1 MKGVR
6 ATGVVP
12 KPNAVGSA
20 LRACAGVDEALLS
33 RCHWERARYTGLG
46 GAVLGTASAAA
57 FSMGLALAT
66 TTEHV
71 GAGCVLAALGWG
83 IFIFNVDRWMVS
95 STHGLRRK
103 SALLPRVGLALVFG
117 FIIAEPVVLTVF
129 SSAIENHIADERGQ
143 QAAAFE
149 ALLARCNPTNPSGLP
164 AVASRADCR
173 DARLNVNP
181 PEGKAQQLTELETR
195 RELARQQLS
204 RLQADLTETRERL
217 QREQAGQRGADTTGR
232 YGVGPVAQALE
243 ADVARLT
250 RERDA
255 AQNRFD
261 TVSANYQKLAATTE
275 GSTTSYGERVSA
287 AINARVAQERAKL
300 DRKPGLLER
309 IDALHELTT
318 AHPHLFI
325 ARWFLTLFFVLV
337 DSMPVLVKMLSGT
350 STYDR
355 LVHSRLAMGERVD
368 RHALRLEEEG
378 LFEEHDLERLL
389 QQQDAV
395 IRREQIR
402 LQTRQQLRELDE
414 SGAAMEVPIQA
425 TPRWRPQ
432 ANPPGGGD
440 APDLATFLADDAAPE
455 SWLRRGA
462 GAARRSVRKVVS
474 LPDAIPEQ
482 HAGERR
488 HTAPDAPGVGKKSAR
503 SPNGSSATA
512 LLDEIRTFRIHGG
525 WDEFDS

>member
-1 MKGVR
+1 VTGVR

-20 LRACAGVDEALLS
+20 VRACAGVDETLLS

-66 TTEHV
+66 TTEHL

-83 IFIFNVDRWMVS
+83 IFIFNIDRWMVS

-103 SALLPRVGLALVFG
+103 SALVPRFGLALVFG

-129 SSAIENHIADERGQ
+129 SSAIENHIADKRGQ
-143 QAAAFE
+143 QAGAFE
-149 ALLARCNPTNPSGLP
+149 ALLARCNPTNPSALP
-164 AVASRADCR
+164 AVASADCR

-181 PEGKAQQLTELETR
+181 PEGKTQQLTELGRR
-195 RELARQQLS
+195 REVARQQLS
-204 RLQADLTETRERL
+204 RLQADLTETRKKL

-232 YGVGPVAQALE
+232 YGRGTVAQALE
-243 ADVARLT
+243 VDVARLT

-261 TVSANYQKLAATTE
+261 TASAEYQKVAATTE
-275 GSTTSYGERVSA
+275 GATTSYGERVSA
-287 AINARVAQERAKL
+287 AIEARVTEERAKL

-318 AHPHLFI
+318 EHAHLFI

-350 STYDR
+350 STYDC

-378 LFEEHDLERLL
+378 LFEEHDLDRLL

-402 LQTRQQLRELDE
+402 LHTRQQLRELDD
-414 SGAAMEVPIQA
+414 SAAAIEDLIPP
-425 TPRWRPQ
+425 TPRWEPL
-432 ANPPGGGD
+432 ADPLGEAD
-440 APDLATFLADDAAPE
+440 VADLATFLADDTVPE
-455 SWLRRGA
+455 SWLRRGTD
-462 GAARRSVRKVVS
+462 AARRSVRKVVS

-482 HAGERR
+482 HAGEGR
-488 HTAPDAPGVGKKSAR
+488 HTVPNLRGAGEESAKSTYG
-503 SPNGSSATA
+503 SPATA
-512 LLDEIRTFRIHGG
+512 LLDEIRTFQIHGG
-525 WDEFDS
+525 WDEIDDS